1 LDDETIR
8 IFMTYQQFKDKWLGK
23 GIDWDNHFGFQC
35 VDVYRQYCHEVL
47 EIPQSPLVKGAKNIW
62 TTYLKEHFK
71 QVPNTPEGVPQQG
84 DIVIWDVGTYG
95 HVGICDHATVS
106 TVTCFEQN
114 WLGGGTRPA
123 EIRRHGYKDVLGWLV
138 YNKPEDDMAENL
150 IIKFLKEKDKYTEG
164 DVREMYGAWQ
174 DLGNVKELLEASQT
188 LVKSLEIRI
197 KELGDEVKAEKE
209 KVKNWHLLSSSATK
223 RAEKAEGKLEAE
235 TKQKNNYK
243 RWYEKS
249 LENDADKMGAG
260 ELFKLLLL
268 KLGLWPKKS
277 N

>member
-1 LDDETIR
+1 
-8 IFMTYQQFKDKWLGK
+8 MTYQQFKDKWLGK